1 MSKNDLKRSKALQ
14 AMTECDTLTAAA
26 TEAGI
31 SRTTLWEYLKDDDFC
46 AALRAMKEQQVLR
59 RADEAAESRR
69 QALDTLRDLMTDTA
83 TPAKVRMDAAR
94 VLLDNASSDLR
105 AAATISEAII
115 DRRNDRSFLDWGT
128 I

>member
-26 TEAGI
+26 TKAGI

-46 AALRAMKEQQVLR
+46 AALRAMKEQQALR
-59 RADEAAESRR
+59 RADEAAEARR
-69 QALDTLRDLMTDTA
+69 QALDTLRDLMTNTA

>member
-26 TEAGI
+26 TKAGI

-46 AALRAMKEQQVLR
+46 AALRAMKEQQALR
-59 RADEAAESRR
+59 RADEAAEARR
-69 QALDTLRDLMTDTA
+69 QALDTLRDLMQDEA

>member
-46 AALRAMKEQQVLR
+46 AALRAMKEQQALR
-59 RADEAAESRR
+59 RADDAAGVRR
-69 QALDTLRDLMTDTA
+69 AALDTLRDLMTDTA

-94 VLLDNASSDLR
+94 VLLDSTSCDLR
-105 AAATISEAII
+105 AADAVTGAII
-115 DRRNDRSFLDWGT
+115 DRRNDRSFMDLGM